1 MRNVMILAAVVAAGS
16 VSAVEVSKHAR
27 KLADQLLIV
36 DTHIDVPYRL
46 EEDFENVAMATQ
58 RGDFDYPRAD
68 AGGLDVAFM
77 SIYIPADIQDDAKK
91 AQALANR
98 LIDGV
103 EKIVEGSPGKFSLV
117 HSAATGAKL
126 AGSKRIGLALGM
138 ENGAPIRTLE
148 DLEHFHARGIR
159 YITLTH
165 SKSNHIADSSYDPDH
180 QWHGLSDFGKQL
192 IPAMNRLGVLVDI
205 SHVSD
210 EAFWQAL
217 ELSEVPLIA
226 THSSARRFTPG
237 FERNMSDDM
246 IRALA
251 AKDGVVQINFGS
263 TFITARANAWS
274 TESRAHQKE
283 WLEAEGLVDDAMASR
298 AFLAGYAAAHAFP
311 YATLNDVLD
320 HVDHVVKI
328 AGIEHVGIGSD
339 YDGVG
344 DSLPEGL
351 KSVADYPRLV
361 QGLLDRGY
369 VEKDIRAI
377 LGGNTLRVWRA
388 AENHAAAHLKDARS

>member
-1 MRNVMILAAVVAAGS
+1 MRIALLIAGMFALATT
-16 VSAVEVSKHAR
+16 VSAAEVSDKAR
-27 KLADQLLIV
+27 RLADELLIV

-46 EEDFENVAMATQ
+46 EDKFENVAEATAG
-58 RGDFDYPRAD
+58 GDFDYPRAQ

-77 SIYIPADIQDDAKK
+77 SIYIPADKQGSDEA
-91 AQALANR
+91 AQLANR

-103 EKIVEGSPGKFSLV
+103 EKIAKDAPSKFVLV
-117 HSAATGAKL
+117 NDTKAARKL
-126 AGSKRIGLALGM
+126 AGGKRIGFALGM
-138 ENGAPIRTLE
+138 ENGAPVRTLE

-165 SKSNHIADSSYDPDH
+165 SKSNHISDSSYDHDH
-180 QWHGLSDFGKQL
+180 QWHGLSPFGKEL
-192 IPAMNRLGVLVDI
+192 VTAMNRVGVMVDI

-217 ELSEVPLIA
+217 EISEVPLIA
-226 THSSARRFTPG
+226 THSSARYLTPG

-246 IRALA
+246 IRAM
-251 AKDGVVQINFGS
+251 AKKGGVVQINFGS
-263 TFITARANAWS
+263 TFVTERANAYYNEFKTYRDAWLKEENKEDD
-274 TESRAHQKE
+274 ESAA
-283 WLEAEGLVDDAMASR
+283 EA
-298 AFLAGYAAAHAFP
+298 FYAGYKAAHPFP
-311 YATLNDVLD
+311 YATLAEVLD
-320 HVDHVVKI
+320 HFDHVVKV
-328 AGIEHVGIGSD
+328 AGVDHVGIGSD

-369 VEKDIRAI
+369 SEKDIRKI
-377 LGGNTLRVWRA
+377 LGGNAMRVWEAVETYA
-388 AENHAAAHLKDARS
+388 ASR

>member
-1 MRNVMILAAVVAAGS
+1 MRIALVIAAALALPTAAASG
-16 VSAVEVSKHAR
+16 VSTKAKQ
-27 KLADQLLIV
+27 LADELLLV

-46 EEDFENVAMATQ
+46 EEKYENVAEATEG
-58 RGDFDYPRAD
+58 GDFDYPRAD

-77 SIYIPADIQDDAKK
+77 SIYIPARIQDDAD
-91 AQALANR
+91 ASRDLANE

-103 EKIVEGSPGKFSLV
+103 EALVEAAPKKFEMV
-117 HSAATGAKL
+117 YSADDAAEL
-126 AGSKRIGLALGM
+126 AGDEQVGFALGM
-138 ENGAPIRTLE
+138 ENGAPVRSLD
-148 DLEHFHARGIR
+148 DLEHFHERGIR

-165 SKSNHIADSSYDPDH
+165 GKSNHISDSSYDRNH

-192 IPAMNRLGVLVDI
+192 IPAMNALGVLVDI

-217 ELSEVPLIA
+217 AISEVPLIA
-226 THSSARRFTPG
+226 THSSARRLTPG

-251 AKDGVVQINFGS
+251 EKGGVIQINFGS
-263 TFITARANAWS
+263 SFVTQRANAWGDVMGS
-274 TESRAHQKE
+274 YRDE
-283 WLEAEGLVDDAMASR
+283 WLEETKLGDNAVARR
-298 AFLAGYAAAHAFP
+298 AFTAGYRAAHPYP
-311 YATLNDVLD
+311 YATLDDVLD
-320 HVDHVVKI
+320 HFDHVVELVGVDHVGV
-328 AGIEHVGIGSD
+328 GSD

-344 DSLPEGL
+344 DSLPVGL

-369 VEKDIRAI
+369 SEDDIEKI

-388 AENHAAAHLKDARS
+388 AEEYAAKH